1 MAFSGSLNFNPATDT
16 LETPNGPFKFS
27 PPTGISLPTQGY
39 TPGDLSYSPSPSPTP
54 VPETEIAISPDS
66 ARLEILEPFGSAF
79 KNGPVELG
87 GLRCLMRVKG
97 KWLVSHPSCHSY
109 DGHSHSL
116 PLVWITLATARTN
129 IQYHRPHLRSRSM
142 VEIQRPLIQHFR
154 KYPND
159 SRQR

>member
-16 LETPNGPFKFS
+16 LQTPNGPFKFS
-27 PPTGISLPTQGY
+27 PPTGISLPSQGY

-97 KWLVSHPSCHSY
+97 KW
-109 DGHSHSL
+109 
-116 PLVWITLATARTN
+116 
-129 IQYHRPHLRSRSM
+129 
-142 VEIQRPLIQHFR
+142 
-154 KYPND
+154 
-159 SRQR
+159 